1 MQRTVYILFSLLISL
16 AVYATKVDLQPSSS
30 TLHTAMPNDTL
41 YISQK
46 GTYRVKIT
54 EIGKYHIEQ
63 TTKDTVEFKLQAN
76 DIVDEKI
83 RNGRASH
90 DTLQV
95 SFKDILT
102 NHQLSNNSIVCEF
115 KADTCNIHLQFE
127 GNCSFIERGQGYV
140 PNILVS
146 GKSPSFIFDG
156 SKASFKIERPIIVWW
171 PNELIQTKLCAEDTL
186 TYYIRELSFNPVQ
199 YRNVCN
205 PFMIKNNAGH
215 VFVKNSHLIGGI
227 QNPKKS
233 PLYISDKSVIELTGY
248 TGHNAV
254 ISSKGK
260 IFIENATLQTG
271 NTNSP
276 LVESADTIFID
287 EKEGEKTFIDAP
299 IGQLQIALNV
309 SKLSRIIVN
318 NASYIRRIST
328 MADIY
333 NGNIDLVCP
342 SAIVKDSITNA
353 DINIYGGRIGQITNV
368 LTTGGKN
375 TTYHNRNINI
385 YGGIIGGVKEWTR
398 TGIHCG
404 HTYYFD
410 VPQASTLLNN
420 TINLYGGKIQVPK
433 DYSLINFTDNTVIN
447 IHHKDNPAQRTQFQF
462 HPKHIPANGEYFNY
476 IALIGDSII
485 GDSVHWEIGDMKHLV
500 GIKSQLITESQ
511 LRCSK
516 KAFRIVYKKSQQ
528 PNDSLVVGVAAN
540 ETHYFGNLL
549 DTYDIVHIYPAF
561 KRNIHFVHTLDETWE
576 CADSTYEE
584 GFGKASL
591 PKVIYAGKT
600 FRGWF
605 TEPTG
610 GIKVD
615 SISHLQTGDIT
626 LYTQWGPGQDII
638 YSDFDRNVPSNMGGN
653 IARYVADENNTI
665 DYNILP
671 LEDNNTFAIRNRFV
685 QNEEE
690 PFISFFLRTDRTD
703 MYKTDHPLYVDL
715 RHTTGISFY
724 HKGSAV
730 DLYICTKTTGH
741 SYKHKYVI
749 TEHNELTLVNIP
761 WGQFSNQ
768 STFDLENIFKLTYH
782 PQGERGEFW
791 LDNII
796 FTKGEIY
803 PIEKITLD
811 TVPNQYLFTKNPDLL
826 NIPLPIKNDTTQL
839 FLYPKFTPSDAT
851 YQAVTW
857 SSKDPSIATVD
868 IYGRVNAISHGQTY
882 IYCQSVMHPEVKDSI
897 LVGVSQGGIYYNLN
911 GVSISNQLPTKY
923 DYEHPIA
930 IPAPQPIND
939 FYTFHGWHTDSIT
952 GAVVDSA
959 SYYQFGNLKAHTL
972 YAEFTR
978 EIPGAA
984 ITIMQNRIVA
994 VQNPNNYDALKE
1006 ARYVWKFNNQTLP
1019 SQKMFV
1025 EVGRPI
1031 PEGTYQVTMHIDDEM
1046 PIQLERYIDATI
1058 NQDTDN
1064 NFTLYPNP
1072 IKAGQLA
1079 YLIGTF
1085 DSLALY
1091 DLNGLPIDTILS
1103 EDGVIKVPDQPGMY
1117 ILKINANNQTY
1128 SIKLVVI

>member
-30 TLHTAMPNDTL
+30 TWHTAMPNDTL

-46 GTYRVKIT
+46 GSYRVKISQ
-54 EIGKYHIEQ
+54 IGKYHIEQ
-63 TTKDTVEFKLQAN
+63 TINDTIDFKLQAN
-76 DIVDEKI
+76 NIKDEKVK
-83 RNGRASH
+83 NGLSSN
-90 DTLQV
+90 DTLQI
-95 SFKDILT
+95 SFKNIQTKNIQAYNDFYALAF
-102 NHQLSNNSIVCEF
+102 E
-115 KADTCNIHLQFE
+115 KDTCNINLLFE
-127 GNCSFIERGQGYV
+127 GAILLAEINQGSTKPHIY
-140 PNILVS
+140 VS
-146 GKSPSFIFDG
+146 GKSPHFNFNA
-156 SKASFKIERPIIVWW
+156 SKANFIVNRPSEEGLCNALIE
-171 PNELIQTKLCAEDTL
+171 TKLSPKDTL
-186 TYYIRELSFNPVQ
+186 VYQLGGLEFNPHMH
-199 YRNVCN
+199 RNVTIAH
-205 PFMIKNNAGH
+205 MIKNNYGY
-215 VFVKNSHLIGGI
+215 VSVKASKLTCGIRQAKTSELHLCNNSH
-227 QNPKKS
+227 
-233 PLYISDKSVIELTGY
+233 IELNDY
-248 TGHNAV
+248 TFHNAV
-254 ISSKGK
+254 ITAGSK
-260 IFIENATLQTG
+260 IYIDNATLQT
-271 NTNSP
+271 TND
-276 LVESADTIFID
+276 LTFIESADTIFID
-287 EKEGEKTFIDAP
+287 ETTGNTTINAT
-299 IGQLQIALNV
+299 IGSKRNPLNET
-309 SKLSRIIVN
+309 KYSRVVVN
-318 NASYIRRIST
+318 KASYIKEIT
-328 MADIY
+328 AMTDVY
-333 NGNIDLVCP
+333 NANIDALCP
-342 SAIVKDSITNA
+342 SPQVKDTLSHA
-353 DINIYGGRIGQITNV
+353 DINVYGGKIKLLTN
-368 LTTGGKN
+368 
-375 TTYHNRNINI
+375 NI
-385 YGGIIGGVKEWTR
+385 YRCEHINQVIANMGNRIINVYHTKLTSSSAPIR
-398 TGIHCG
+398 LG
-404 HTYYFD
+404 HSSLIEVRDAKFLCYND
-410 VPQASTLLNN
+410 TL
-420 TINLYGGKIQVPK
+420 NLYGGNITVPK
-433 DYSLINFTDNTVIN
+433 GKELIRIYDNTLIN
-447 IHHKDNPAQRTQFQF
+447 IHHKNNNSKITSIQY
-462 HPKHIPANGEYFNY
+462 HPQGKLRDWSSIELKGGVNDGDSTHWNIGDIDQIGIKSSSTLLNGAVHQPLRIVYRNSNNLTDSLVIGVHKDSTHYIKNY
-476 IALIGDSII
+476 IA
-485 GDSVHWEIGDMKHLV
+485 
-500 GIKSQLITESQ
+500 Q
-511 LRCSK
+511 
-516 KAFRIVYKKSQQ
+516 
-528 PNDSLVVGVAAN
+528 N
-540 ETHYFGNLL
+540 
-549 DTYDIVHIYPAF
+549 DIVDVYTARL
-561 KRNIHFVHTLDETWE
+561 RNIHYVNTLDETWQHK
-576 CADSTYEE
+576 DSTYRE

-600 FRGWF
+600 FKGWF
-605 TEPTG
+605 TEPEG

-690 PFISFFLRTDRTD
+690 PFISFFLRTDRRD

-715 RHTTGISFY
+715 RHTTGVSFY

-826 NIPLPIKNDTTQL
+826 DIPLPTPKDSTKL

-857 SSKDPSIATVD
+857 SSKDASIATVD
-868 IYGRVNAISHGQTY
+868 EYGRVNAISHGQTY

-897 LVGVSQGGIYYNLN
+897 LVGVAQGGIYYNLN

-923 DYEHPIA
+923 DYEHPVA

-1006 ARYVWKFNNQTLP
+1006 ARYVWKFNNQALP

-1031 PEGTYQVTMHIDDEM
+1031 PEGTYHVTMHIDDEM

-1072 IKAGQLA
+1072 IKAGNLA
-1079 YLIGTF
+1079 YLIGRYDSITLF
-1085 DSLALY
+1085 DM
-1091 DLNGLPIDTILS
+1091 NGQPINTPISDNGIITA
-1103 EDGVIKVPDQPGMY
+1103 PMQTGMY
-1117 ILKINANNQTY
+1117 VLKIIVDNNTY
-1128 SIKLVVI
+1128 SIKFIVI

>member
-1 MQRTVYILFSLLISL
+1 MKRILYILLGLFLTT
-16 AVYATKVDLQPSSS
+16 ATFATKVTLQPDENNW
-30 TLHTAMPNDTL
+30 HTAMPNDTL
-41 YISQK
+41 YISQT

-54 EIGKYHIEQ
+54 TIGKYHIEQ
-63 TTKDTVEFKLQAN
+63 TIPDTVDFKLEAN
-76 DIVDEKI
+76 NIKDQRVKQNIP
-83 RNGRASH
+83 SQ

-95 SFKDILT
+95 SFKDIKMGRKIT
-102 NHQLSNNSIVCEF
+102 SPNAHILSLKN
-115 KADTCNIHLQFE
+115 DTCNIQL
-127 GNCSFIERGQGYV
+127 SFAGTCTMNTSSNIGYNLPYCNV
-140 PNILVS
+140 L
-146 GKSPSFIFDG
+146 GKSPSFNL
-156 SKASFKIERPIIVWW
+156 KIEDSFHCQPSGASGH
-171 PNELIQTKLCAEDTL
+171 NFLFIQTSLDNNDTL
-186 TYYIRELSFNPVQ
+186 HYQINSTSTSRTGGISNANGYVYYENSNMKEVAISQGKNSVMF
-199 YRNVCN
+199 
-205 PFMIKNNAGH
+205 IKN
-215 VFVKNSHLIGGI
+215 STI
-227 QNPKKS
+227 QANDYS
-233 PLYISDKSVIELTGY
+233 W
-248 TGHNAV
+248 HNAV

-260 IFIENATLQTG
+260 IFINDATLQGTSSL
-271 NTNSP
+271 TFID
-276 LVESADTIFID
+276 SADTIFID
-287 EKEGEKTFIDAP
+287 ETNNGQTKIDAI
-299 IGQLQIALNV
+299 IGSKRNTLNETQY
-309 SKLSRIIVN
+309 SRVVVN
-318 NASYIRRIST
+318 NASFIREITT
-328 MADIY
+328 MADVY
-333 NGNIDLVCP
+333 NGNINLLCP
-342 SAIVKDSITNA
+342 SPFVRDSQTHA
-353 DINIYGGRIGQITNV
+353 DINVFGGKIGQITNV
-368 LTTGGKN
+368 AHTRGDN
-375 TTYHNRNINI
+375 TLCNNRNLHI
-385 YGGIIGGVKEWTR
+385 YGGTIGGGKEWTK
-398 TGIHCG
+398 TGIHLG
-404 HTYYFD
+404 YTYYFD
-410 VPQASTLLNN
+410 VPQTGTLLND
-420 TINLYGGKIQVPK
+420 TLNLYGGKIQVPK

-447 IHHKDNPAQRTQFQF
+447 VYHKDNPSKRTQFQF
-462 HPKHIPANGEYFNY
+462 HPKHTPSTGDYFNY
-476 IALIGDSII
+476 IALIGDNII
-485 GDSVHWEIGDMKHLV
+485 GDSIYWEIGDMKHLV
-500 GIKSQLITESQ
+500 GIKSQRITESH
-511 LRCSK
+511 LGCSK
-516 KAFRIVYKKSQQ
+516 KAFRLVYKKSQQ

-540 ETHYFGNLL
+540 ETHYFGDLL
-549 DTYDIVHIYPAF
+549 NRYDIVHIYPSF
-561 KRNIHFVHTLDETWE
+561 KRRITYVHTLDETWTSK
-576 CADSTYEE
+576 DTTYYE
-584 GFGKASL
+584 GFGKKDL
-591 PKVIYAGKT
+591 PRVIYAGRT
-600 FRGWF
+600 FKGWY
-605 TEPTG
+605 TEPEG

-615 SISHLQTGDIT
+615 SISHLQLGDVT
-626 LYTQWGPGQDII
+626 LYTQWGPGQDIL
-638 YSDFDRNVPSNMGGN
+638 YSDFESFEDKNIVSYMGGN
-653 IARYVADENNTI
+653 IARYVADENNAI

-715 RHTTGISFY
+715 RHTTGVSFY

-826 NIPLPIKNDTTQL
+826 DIPLPTPKDSTKL

-857 SSKDPSIATVD
+857 SSKDASIATVD
-868 IYGRVNAISHGQTY
+868 EYGRVNAISHGQTY

-897 LVGVSQGGIYYNLN
+897 LVGVKEGGITYNLN

-923 DYEHPIA
+923 DYEHPVA
-930 IPAPQPIND
+930 IPSPQPIND

-959 SYYQFGNLKAHTL
+959 SYYQFGNLKSHTL

-1031 PEGTYQVTMHIDDEM
+1031 PEGTYHVTMHIDDEM
-1046 PIQLERYIDATI
+1046 PIQLERYIDASV
-1058 NQDTDN
+1058 NQNTENN

-1072 IKAGQLA
+1072 IKAGNLA
-1079 YLIGTF
+1079 YLIGRYDSITLF
-1085 DSLALY
+1085 DM
-1091 DLNGLPIDTILS
+1091 NGQPINTPISDNGIITA
-1103 EDGVIKVPDQPGMY
+1103 PMQTGMY
-1117 ILKINANNQTY
+1117 VLKIIVDNNTY
-1128 SIKLVVI
+1128 SIKFIVI